1 MKKQK
6 TTMRKTK
13 AAIKGTIE
21 FETIYDVIRLENG
34 LSNLLKG
41 HKLSEDE
48 HKQVRRFMSLVESL
62 TGNSF
67 LTYFLEERDK

>member
-6 TTMRKTK
+6 ATIK
-13 AAIKGTIE
+13 AIIE
-21 FETIYDVIRLENG
+21 FENVYDVIRLENG

-48 HKQVRRFMSLVESL
+48 HNQVKRFMSLVESL

-67 LTYFLEERDK
+67 LTYFLEER

>member
-6 TTMRKTK
+6 STIK
-13 AAIKGTIE
+13 ASIE
-21 FETIYDVIRLENG
+21 FENVYDVIRLENG

-48 HKQVRRFMSLVESL
+48 YNQVKRFMGLVESL

-67 LTYFLEERDK
+67 LAYLLEENK